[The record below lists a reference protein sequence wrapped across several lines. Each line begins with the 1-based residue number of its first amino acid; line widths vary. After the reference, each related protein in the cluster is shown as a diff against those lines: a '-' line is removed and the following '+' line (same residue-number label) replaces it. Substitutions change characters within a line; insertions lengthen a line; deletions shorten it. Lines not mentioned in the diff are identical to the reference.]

1 MFIILVAIISLIIG
15 LIRGGSIKNLFNGG
29 IKCWWLFLVPI
40 ILFLALQAGQLLE
53 ISLITNNAF
62 LIMVIA
68 YILLFVCIFFNLD
81 NIWMYLL
88 LAGGLL
94 NFVVIFINQAKMPLN
109 PSALSIAHLGEGY
122 LTKFAATVVAA
133 SSSTKLAFL
142 GGIIPIPLVS
152 IFRQVISPGTLVMAI
167 STFAILQNALIYTYI
182 DEAQYEKYLSEENSD
197 SSSEDP
203 VPTMPIL
210 EGIQQA
216 RQTNSLE
223 DIREQLG
230 EFGYGPVEEDEVT
243 PIDENIEE
251 EDIPIDVFEEEDEVE
266 EVIPTSEE
274 VGFEQEN
281 QDVCD
286 DDFIANFEDDV
297 DGDILDAF
305 VEGDIEKIDQELSDL
320 GINQDDEQSLPYED
334 EEEFSFE
341 EDDSKEQE
349 VTDIEVENEEDNLE
363 EDNIFEDSDAILQEE
378 MDSIEDTLNTIEDEF
393 EEPVSE
399 QADDDIQIQ
408 DDDIENIID
417 EEEPQEELEVIDEQ
431 AQDFEMEIEDEV
443 DDLYNSVFDDN
454 MSDIED
460 VDSVDQDISA
470 SDDIFEMPDISA
482 LNMINDTPIPPV
494 NEPVNAVPIGAVVPG
509 VINAGQ
515 SPSEEEIE
523 EEMDNQMTRT
533 FTPIRERNQSF
544 EDVLG
549 DDEPIETTP
558 TEVLEQMEDE
568 SAKDSENIEFTEYQE
583 EPLTE
588 DLDEI
593 VRKVQQEE
601 VASAPKTIITREDI
615 ISDSPE
621 KITVE
626 RPTVKDNKAQ
636 ENELKEE
643 EINNEAD
650 KAFNSHIKHQEEMN
664 NKVNV
669 DSPFMIIDGN
679 IVENPNYK
687 FRKGPKEEEKSK
699 EDLQDSSVYVMNSG
713 SLSELDKDNDL
724 TGSSEPV
731 FEVTPKEEKIIEEI
745 TREVKEEIKNT
756 SSLPTNEE
764 LEEIMN
770 EDKTADIDVSAVSE
784 VMDDNEDDIVIDKGK
799 YDTANIN
806 ELRELAKD
814 YDPSISAVSEIE
826 TEDTEQVSVIEPEPI
841 EEENPYEKVEMKIG
855 DVEIKFWKKD
865 NDKQSR

>member
-40 ILFLALQAGQLLE
+40 LLFLALQAGQLLQ

-122 LTKFAATVVAA
+122 LTRFAATVVAA

-182 DEAQYEKYLSEENSD
+182 DEAQYEKYLSEENAD

-230 EFGYGPVEEDEVT
+230 EFGYGPVEEDEVK

-251 EDIPIDVFEEEDEVE
+251 EDIPIDVFDEEDEAEEIIPVE
-266 EVIPTSEE
+266 DEAE
-274 VGFEQEN
+274 FEQEAEN
-281 QDVCD
+281 ISDTD

-297 DGDILDAF
+297 DGEILDAF

-341 EDDSKEQE
+341 EDLEEQE
-349 VTDIEVENEEDNLE
+349 SDDEQVEEEEDNTQE
-363 EDNIFEDSDAILQEE
+363 ESIFEDSDAILQEE
-378 MDSIEDTLNTIEDEF
+378 MDNIEDTLNTIEDEF
-393 EEPVSE
+393 
-399 QADDDIQIQ
+399 
-408 DDDIENIID
+408 DDIEQPQADEIDAQDENEDITD
-417 EEEPQEELEVIDEQ
+417 EEVAIEEPDVIDEDE
-431 AQDFEMEIEDEV
+431 QDIEMEIEDEV

-454 MSDIED
+454 MNDIED
-460 VDSVDQDISA
+460 DESIDQDLNS

-482 LNMINDTPIPPV
+482 LNMINDTPSPSV
-494 NEPVNAVPIGAVVPG
+494 NESINAVPVGVAVPG
-509 VINAGQ
+509 VTKAEQAQN
-515 SPSEEEIE
+515 EEQIE
-523 EEMDNQMTRT
+523 EELDKQMTRT

-549 DDEPIETTP
+549 DDEPIEPVETTP

-568 SAKDSENIEFTEYQE
+568 GAKDSESIEFIEYQE

-601 VASAPKTIITREDI
+601 VASEAKTIIRREDI
-615 ISDSPE
+615 INDSPE

-626 RPTVKDNKAQ
+626 RPKVKDINQ
-636 ENELKEE
+636 NELKEE
-643 EINNEAD
+643 DINDEAD

-713 SLSELDKDNDL
+713 SLSELDKDNTL
-724 TGSSEPV
+724 TGAAEPV

-756 SSLPTNEE
+756 SSLPTSDE
-764 LEEIMN
+764 LEEIM
-770 EDKTADIDVSAVSE
+770 DSDTSSDVDVSAVSE
-784 VMDDNEDDIVIDKGK
+784 VMGDNEDDIIIDKGK
-799 YDTANIN
+799 YNTANIN

-865 NDKQSR
+865 NDKQKG